1 MINYI
6 VFPLTPPCVNE
17 RDGESQGAGWV
28 VVGGKVRCAEGLLPK
43 NPTKNTLL

>member
-1 MINYI
+1 MISYI
-6 VFPLTPPCVNE
+6 VFPPCVNE

-43 NPTKNTLL
+43 PPTKNTLL